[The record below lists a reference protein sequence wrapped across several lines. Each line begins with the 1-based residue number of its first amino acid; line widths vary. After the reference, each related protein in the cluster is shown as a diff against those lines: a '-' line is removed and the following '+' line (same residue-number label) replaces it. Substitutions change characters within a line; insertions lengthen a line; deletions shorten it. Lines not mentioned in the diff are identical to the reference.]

1 MHTLRTQA
9 AALGSTVAIILPQL
23 LCTPT
28 PHNVYL
34 HDLMDYR
41 YRFDV
46 KKDGT
51 WENRKTFAY
60 VAAGIPDG
68 KMRNHS
74 IYI

>member
-1 MHTLRTQA
+1 MA
-9 AALGSTVAIILPQL
+9 
-23 LCTPT
+23 
-28 PHNVYL
+28 
-34 HDLMDYR
+34 LMDYR

-68 KMRNHS
+68 KMTS
-74 IYI
+74 PSVYIYPDLMLLQC

>member
-1 MHTLRTQA
+1 MFICMTLMNY
-9 AALGSTVAIILPQL
+9 S
-23 LCTPT
+23 
-28 PHNVYL
+28 
-34 HDLMDYR
+34 

-68 KMRNHS
+68 KMRNPSVHIS
-74 IYI
+74 PHLVLVKC